1 MKILHLIS
9 SGGFY
14 GAESMLILLSRHL
27 EMEGCKV
34 IVGVFS
40 DPRNPPPEVAERA
53 REHGLHTELIPCGGR
68 FRWGAVRQI
77 RGIMADNSM
86 DVLHAH
92 GYKTNLYARLA
103 ARKCRAALVS
113 TAHTWQSQHQLIM
126 RLYATLD
133 RLVLRQF
140 DRVATVSDVLALDL
154 KSAGV
159 DPVRVTTI
167 PNGVETWQRSD
178 VVPVFPDWSDGPIVG
193 MIARL
198 APEKGGDVLLRAAP
212 AVLAGFPDARFV
224 LVGDGPCRPA
234 WESLARQLGISER
247 AIFTGTRSD
256 VRNIYARLD
265 VVVLPSFNE
274 GLPMCLLE
282 AMSAGRPVIATPV
295 GAVVKLVIPGET
307 GLLVPTGDADELA
320 KAIQRLLGDREE
332 ARRLGENARAHVEAG
347 FTAGIMT
354 RRYLNLYYEA
364 ISSAAQGVQRAE
376 QFQKKSA

>member
-1 MKILHLIS
+1 
-9 SGGFY
+9 
-14 GAESMLILLSRHL
+14 
-27 EMEGCKV
+27 
-34 IVGVFS
+34 
-40 DPRNPPPEVAERA
+40 
-53 REHGLHTELIPCGGR
+53 
-68 FRWGAVRQI
+68 
-77 RGIMADNSM
+77 MADNSM